1 MCFTGVN
8 SWRVK
13 HSKRT
18 LLPIGSLC
26 LNSGP
31 WCTQIPA
38 RIYSLSKKIILS
50 GLFQFCIKSNQND
63 LDNCFVLLC
72 RAFSYLVNA
81 IPDFTDNNL
90 INIIRYG
97 EDYYASS
104 EVNYIN
110 KIDPL
115 TLDTLGRV
123 SPNVFIIS
131 VVCSTNCISRYFFQ
145 FAADKLSFI
154 IFSDELQKPYRP
166 QLGNRTPSLWW
177 WREHV
182 QHGHCHYE
190 LWQTKI
196 CYFQGARQCLR

>member
-1 MCFTGVN
+1 MK
-8 SWRVK
+8 R
-13 HSKRT
+13 SKRT

-31 WCTQIPA
+31 WCIQIPA
-38 RIYSLSKKIILS
+38 RIYSPSKKKDNSPWTFLILH
-50 GLFQFCIKSNQND
+50 CESNQND
-63 LDNCFVLLC
+63 LDNYMLLR

-110 KIDPL
+110 QIDPL

-123 SPNVFIIS
+123 SILF
-131 VVCSTNCISRYFFQ
+131 VCLTASQDLLVLSLLI
-145 FAADKLSFI
+145 KSFI
-154 IFSDELQKPYRP
+154 IFTDELQKPYRH
-166 QLGNRTPSLWW
+166 QLGNRTPSL
-177 WREHV
+177 
-182 QHGHCHYE
+182 
-190 LWQTKI
+190 
-196 CYFQGARQCLR
+196 